1 MHGLTNSYKAMPL
14 KSDSI
19 GPAFYAH
26 GSVLAGFSNDRLQ
39 DDVIAVQ
46 GGLHNTHQFGN
57 FQAYY
62 GVNGSLGN
70 YRVSS
75 GYNNPDRGILT
86 GFNSNLDDSL
96 LNALSGNYRFGSWG
110 LSGGLNIVTDFPG
123 GGEWRI
129 LGLELDWQQ
138 EWGNYYR
145 FRKNLPKSAANVI
158 DDRRHYAIISLSS
171 DIIIKVDEIRFG
183 YKTAMSFSTRK
194 LNYYSDGGM
203 AYSRVWPFTLSQTLH
218 VGGKRSTW
226 FGQLNVG
233 YQVVAVQAGLC
244 YRLK

>member
-1 MHGLTNSYKAMPL
+1 MHS
-14 KSDSI
+14 
-19 GPAFYAH
+19 AFYA
-26 GSVLAGFSNDRLQ
+26 SASMLVAFANDRLR
-39 DDVIAVQ
+39 DDVIGVQ
-46 GGLHNTHQFGN
+46 GGLHHTHQLGN

-62 GVNGSLGN
+62 GASASLGN

-75 GYNNPDRGILT
+75 GYVNPDRGILT

-96 LNALSGNYRFGSWG
+96 LNARSGNYRFGSWG
-110 LSGGLNIVTDFPG
+110 LVGGLNIVTSFPG

-129 LGLELDWQQ
+129 LGLEFDWQQ

-171 DIIIKVDEIRFG
+171 DIVIRVDEMRFG

-194 LNYYSDGGM
+194 LNYYSNGGI
-203 AYSRVWPFTLSQTLH
+203 AYSTVQPFTLSQTLH
-218 VGGKRSTW
+218 IGGKRSTW
-226 FGQLNVG
+226 FGQFNVG
-233 YQVVAVQAGLC
+233 YRVVAVQAGVC
-244 YRLK
+244 YRLN